1 MALGGR
7 IVPSPALFSVPHI
20 AALVLV
26 LLICFCLYLLRN
38 RFSPQQRIFF
48 RYFAAVLLLTN
59 ELSYHAW
66 NIYSG
71 LWSAQ
76 TMLPLNICS
85 VLVFASAYMLA
96 ARSYPAYEFCYFLG
110 IGAASQ
116 VLVNPDLGVIQYP
129 HFLFFQTSISH
140 GLVVIAAIY
149 MTVIEKFRPYPKS
162 LLKVAVGM
170 NTYLLLMAVVNRW
183 LGSNYLFIARKPET
197 PTLLDWLG
205 PWPWYIL
212 GMEALGAAIAGALYL
227 PFFLQDLARKRA
239 AARPR

>member
-1 MALGGR
+1 MGGR
-7 IVPSPALFSVPHI
+7 IISFPALFSVPHI
-20 AALVLV
+20 AALGIV
-26 LLICFCLYLLRN
+26 LLICFFLYLLRN
-38 RFSPQQRIFF
+38 RFSPRQRILF
-48 RYFAAVLLLTN
+48 RWISAILLVVN
-59 ELSYHAW
+59 ELAYHAW
-66 NIYSG
+66 NVYSG

-85 VLVFASAYMLA
+85 VLVFASAIMLA
-96 ARSYPAYEFCYFLG
+96 ARSYSVYEFCYFLG

-140 GLVVIAAIY
+140 GLVVIAAVY

-170 NTYLLLMAVVNRW
+170 NAYLLLMAVVNQW

-197 PTLLDWLG
+197 PTLLDLLG

-212 GMEALGAAIAGALYL
+212 GMEALGAVIALLLYL
-227 PFFLQDLARKRA
+227 PFFLKDASTRQPKKAID
-239 AARPR
+239 